1 MGYQVVNRVG
11 SIYKWINVMADISIR
26 KKNEVHLIVD
36 SDPSIAQELNDHF
49 SFDVPGAKFHPLY
62 RSRMWDGK
70 MHLFSMFTK
79 ELYVGLKEYLE
90 KFAAE
95 RDYVVDDSNFKPAR
109 DDCTIEE
116 VKEFCES
123 LKLSSNNQPIQIR
136 DYQIDAIYQAIIN
149 GRRLLL
155 SPTGSGKSLII
166 YCLIRW
172 HQKYGRRQ
180 LVLVPT
186 TGLVEQM
193 YSDFQDY
200 SGINGWKTSE
210 NCRRIYGGHEK
221 LNDYNVII
229 STWQSIYKMPKQF
242 FAEFQTIY
250 GDEAHLFKAKSL
262 TSILNKCV
270 ISPYRIGTTGT
281 LDGTKTHKLVLE
293 GLFGPV
299 YKVTTTKKLI
309 NEKTL
314 ADLKIYNLILEYSEE
329 VRKLMRGRPYQEEMD
344 FLVQYNPRNKFI
356 RNLALDQK
364 GNTLVLFQYVEKHG
378 KQLYDMISAK
388 CQDRQV
394 FFVYGGTDTEQREL
408 VRQLTEKENSA
419 IIVASVGTFSTGIN
433 IKNLHNII
441 FASPSK
447 SRIRNLQSIGRGLR
461 TSETKQ
467 ACNLYDIGDDLS
479 WKNKKNYTLL
489 HMIERIKI
497 YNDEHFDYKLI
508 KVPIQ

>member
-1 MGYQVVNRVG
+1 
-11 SIYKWINVMADISIR
+11 MAEISIR

-36 SDPSIAQELNDHF
+36 SDASIAQELNDYF

-62 RSRMWDGK
+62 KSRMWDGK
-70 MHLFSMFTK
+70 VHLFSMFTK
-79 ELYVGLKEYLE
+79 ELYVGLK
-90 KFAAE
+90 
-95 RDYVVDDSNFKPAR
+95 DYVKNFAEEREYEVDESNYKQSS
-109 DDCTIEE
+109 DECTYED

-123 LKLSSNNQPIQIR
+123 LNLTSRGQPIQIR

-149 GRRLLL
+149 GRKLLL

-172 HQKYGRRQ
+172 HEKFGRRQ
-180 LVLVPT
+180 LILVPT
-186 TGLVEQM
+186 TSLVEQI

-200 SGINGWKTSE
+200 SGINNWKTSE

-221 LNDYNVII
+221 TNLYNVVI
-229 STWQSIYKMPKQF
+229 STWQSIYKLPKSF

-262 TSILNKCV
+262 TGILNKCT
-270 ISPYRIGTTGT
+270 ITPYRIGTTGT

-309 NEKTL
+309 TEKTL
-314 ADLKIYNLILEYSEE
+314 ADLKIYNIILEYPDEI
-329 VRKLMRGRPYQEEMD
+329 RKIVKGMSYQDEMD
-344 FLVQYNPRNKFI
+344 FIVQYNNRNKFI
-356 RNLALDQK
+356 RNLAINQT
-364 GNTLVLFQYVEKHG
+364 GNTLVLFQFVEKHG
-378 KQLYDMISAK
+378 KLLYDMIWAK
-388 CQDRQV
+388 CEDRQV
-394 FFVYGGTDTEQREL
+394 FFVYGGTDTEQREK
-408 VRQLTEKENSA
+408 VRQLTEKENNA
-419 IIVASVGTFSTGIN
+419 IIVASYGTFSTGIN

-461 TSETKQ
+461 TSETKDS
-467 ACNLYDIGDDLS
+467 CNLYDIGDDLS
-479 WKNKKNYTLL
+479 WKSKKNFTLL

-497 YNDEHFDYKLI
+497 YNDEHFDYKLV
-508 KVPIQ
+508 KVPIE